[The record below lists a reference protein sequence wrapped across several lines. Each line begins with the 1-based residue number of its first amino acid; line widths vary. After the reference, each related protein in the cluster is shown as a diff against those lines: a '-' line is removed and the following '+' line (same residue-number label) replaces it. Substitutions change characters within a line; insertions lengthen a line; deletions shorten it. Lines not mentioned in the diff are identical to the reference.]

1 MLVQI
6 RPKAHEAYRSLPVL
20 GPVLDQFTDWIQSRG
35 YSMRAF
41 SGLFGHIR
49 HLDQYFRRRGL
60 REWRDLTR
68 EHFETAWERLRKRS
82 CTWGGTIRQ
91 VQHFLEQVYGLS
103 AGKGRPVSRYG
114 LLMEQY
120 EQYLR
125 DERCF
130 ADHNIDS
137 HRSYV
142 RFFLDFLGYE
152 RSPSVLR
159 KLTIQQVE
167 AFLQT
172 QSKHCHRRSLQH
184 VVSYIRCFLRYQY
197 TQGTLARRLDDAI
210 ETPRVYRLEQLPKAL
225 PWSQVQTL
233 LRSIDRR
240 SRRGLR
246 DYTLLYLMAAYGLRC
261 GEVVALT
268 LDDVDWKARKLH
280 VPQRKTKNH
289 LLLPL
294 TDEAGDVLQHYL
306 KKFPRLNARRE
317 LFLRLIAP
325 FEPLQ
330 STSVH
335 DVLNHWI
342 AQSSLKL
349 GTQGTH
355 VFRHYAGF
363 RTMPGLRFVALIYSR
378 LMPFFPA

>member
-60 REWRDLTR
+60 REWRDLTL

-103 AGKGRPVSRYG
+103 AGKGRPVSRCG

-142 RFFLDFLGYE
+142 RFFIDFLGYE
-152 RSPSVLR
+152 RSPSVL
-159 KLTIQQVE
+159 
-167 AFLQT
+167 ASDQT
-172 QSKHCHRRSLQH
+172 
-184 VVSYIRCFLRYQY
+184 VSHLHTFVKSSVMKFGYDALGSSGRAGLSSAALVTEYQNWC
-197 TQGTLARRLDDAI
+197 
-210 ETPRVYRLEQLPKAL
+210 PFWCPLEP
-225 PWSQVQTL
+225 P
-233 LRSIDRR
+233 
-240 SRRGLR
+240 
-246 DYTLLYLMAAYGLRC
+246 
-261 GEVVALT
+261 
-268 LDDVDWKARKLH
+268 
-280 VPQRKTKNH
+280 
-289 LLLPL
+289 
-294 TDEAGDVLQHYL
+294 
-306 KKFPRLNARRE
+306 
-317 LFLRLIAP
+317 
-325 FEPLQ
+325 
-330 STSVH
+330 TSV
-335 DVLNHWI
+335 
-342 AQSSLKL
+342 
-349 GTQGTH
+349 T
-355 VFRHYAGF
+355 Y
-363 RTMPGLRFVALIYSR
+363 
-378 LMPFFPA
+378 